1 MSRKLKEPIL
11 DQGIRNVHFFNGR
24 LLTANDLKAEQVAGR
39 EQRRHLGSA
48 VGEGVVTGLE
58 VVLEAP
64 GSSTADP
71 VVAVTRGLAL
81 NRTGHVLS
89 LPGDERVTLARR
101 LEPAPPEAG
110 LFAHCD
116 ASTQTFTGLQNG
128 VYLLTLAPASGFAE
142 FAPMRGHRPAD
153 TVSGCG
159 SRYAVEGVQFKLTRI
174 DFAAL
179 SNLGPDAPAFSPS
192 TLAEV
197 NTLLGLTEDL
207 DRSLLR
213 NVVAHLCFGTDQL
226 TGVAREPF
234 RKVSESAIRE
244 RSFYSDYG
252 VADALRDAGAITD
265 CDVPLAVIHWTGG
278 VIRFVDMWSVRRR
291 VYAPAEGRLS
301 HLLAARRRAEAEAMF
316 FQFEEHLAALLAALP
331 NPDTLNAADAFRWLP
346 PAGLVPLRNN
356 AHPAGAAHAAFFAG
370 KSFGPPTTINGSK
383 LRALFAESLDYPPV
397 DLTGTEFVQLYT
409 VRESAQAQ
417 GGQTPPQPYVVFATQ
432 EMSYYSEQPRF
443 ANLCQ
448 TLRETRAAYRDL
460 IFRNVFLANTTTF
473 GRNLPSPA
481 LSLTARLTVTAALQ
495 SVMNTAS
502 ERFTT
507 FCRCGCAISHEKG
520 LAVTQDLY
528 DVQKSL
534 VAVLGT
540 SSANVFSRGLTNVI
554 NSGFN
559 NFLSRETGFG
569 DFIDAG
575 FTNAFDQNT
584 STFATLLNTYLD
596 TAIPGPAPNNLSLR
610 AAIQAQNLNA
620 ALVAQ
625 NAINGLALNW
635 SGEAVTGNLQV
646 TYRGSDRGL
655 TLVAGDTRPFLYTF
669 RVTNMTN
676 RTLDIQLGAGFD
688 APRADWNA
696 GVSLRDATGAAV
708 SSVTLDPFSA
718 NNPNNPAAFRDVI
731 VAVVTPQA
739 PFGSTGMLRL
749 RAEVPPPAGVADE
762 ETTPQPLNI
771 GDAEVPEESTTVAFL
786 GPVQIDGNPAS
797 APLGDEITYTFN
809 FRFHTTEGQTTRNFR
824 LFIDIA
830 GAATGFI
837 PYTIRFGNRQSE
849 TDPAVV
855 SPTRRATRPF
865 PLTSDADDLVIM
877 HVIPQTGSPSA
888 PLNFTARIQ
897 STDDN
902 ELRDVTTTLNITAN
916 PN

>member
-48 VGEGVVTGLE
+48 VGEGVVSGLE
-58 VVLEAP
+58 VVLESP
-64 GSSTADP
+64 GSTTADP
-71 VVAVTRGLAL
+71 VVAVTKGLAL

-89 LPGDERVTLARR
+89 LPGDERVTIARR
-101 LEPAPPEAG
+101 LEAAPPEAG

-116 ASTQTFTGLQNG
+116 ASSQTFTGLQNG

-142 FAPMRGHRPAD
+142 SAPMRGHRPSD

-159 SRYAVEGVQFKLTRI
+159 SRYAVEGVQFNLTRI

-179 SNLGPDAPAFSPS
+179 SNLGPDAPAFNPS
-192 TLAEV
+192 TLAQV
-197 NTLLGLTEDL
+197 NTLLGLTQDL

-213 NVVAHLCFGTDQL
+213 NVVAHLCFGTEQL

-252 VADALRDAGAITD
+252 VADALRKSGAITD

-291 VYAPAEGRLS
+291 VYAPAGGRLS
-301 HLLAARRRAEAEAMF
+301 HLFTARRISEAEAMF
-316 FQFEEHLAALLAALP
+316 FQFEEHLGALLAALP
-331 NPDTLNAADAFRWLP
+331 TPQTLNAANAFRWLP

-356 AHPAGAAHAAFFAG
+356 AFPAGAAHGAFFLG
-370 KSFGPPTTINGSK
+370 KSFGPPTTINGAK
-383 LRALFAESLDYPPV
+383 LRTLFDESRHYPPV
-397 DLTGTEFVQLYT
+397 DLAGTEFVQLYT

-417 GGQTPPQPYVVFATQ
+417 GGQNPPQPYVVFATQ
-432 EMSYYSEQPRF
+432 EMPYYSEQPRF

-460 IFRNVFLANTTTF
+460 ILRNVFLANATTF

-495 SVMNTAS
+495 SVMNSAS

-520 LAVTQDLY
+520 LAVMQDLY

-559 NFLSRETGFG
+559 NFLSRDTGFG
-569 DFIDAG
+569 NFIDAG

-584 STFATLLNTYLD
+584 FTFATLLNTYLD
-596 TAIPGPAPNNLSLR
+596 TAIPGTAPNNLSLR
-610 AAIQAQNLNA
+610 AAIQAQNLGA
-620 ALVAQ
+620 AIRAQ

-635 SGEAVTGNLQV
+635 SGEAVTGSLQV
-646 TYRGSDRGL
+646 AYRSSDRGL
-655 TLVAGDTRPFLYTF
+655 TLVAGDPTPFHYTF

-676 RTLDIQLGAGFD
+676 RPLDVQVSAAFD
-688 APRADWNA
+688 APSTSWNS
-696 GVSLRDATGAAV
+696 GVSLRDTTGAPV
-708 SSVTLDPFSA
+708 SSVTLEPFSQ
-718 NNPNNPAAFRDVI
+718 NDPNNPAAFRDVV
-731 VAVVTPQA
+731 VAVITPQA
-739 PFGSTGMLRL
+739 AFGSTGTLRFH
-749 RAEVPPPAGVADE
+749 AEVPPPVGVFDDA
-762 ETTPQPLNI
+762 TPPQPLVI
-771 GDAEVPEESTTVAFL
+771 GDAAAPESSTTVTFL
-786 GPVQIDGNPAS
+786 AVSFTGIPAS
-797 APLGDEITYTFN
+797 APVGDEITYTFN
-809 FRFHTTEGQTTRNFR
+809 FRFHTTEEPTTRSFR
-824 LFIDIA
+824 FFIDIG

-865 PLTSDADDLVIM
+865 TLTSDADDFVVM

-902 ELRDVTTTLNITAN
+902 ELRDETAQQTITAN